1 MTVRLN
7 GSTSG
12 YVELDSPA
20 VGSNNTL
27 VLPGSNG
34 AANQR
39 LVTNGSGVLSWASD
53 VMLSAGSVSAPSA
66 YFSGDT
72 DTGMWSPGD
81 NILAWSTGGIE
92 RMRLTGST
100 FTIGTTTPDAGS
112 NTTFSGNIAVSTN
125 AEAWYHTYVPN
136 AGTNLKR
143 WRFGSTVSGFFVIA
157 PVNDA
162 YTAAPTYLELSSI
175 GNVRIP
181 AVYNLTTGAAANMH
195 CSADGTFYRS
205 TSSLKY
211 KVDVEDATH
220 GLVELMALRP
230 VTYKGKNDGAT
241 VFGGL
246 IAEEV
251 HDAGLSE
258 FVQYAEDGTPDSLAY
273 GNMVSLAIKAI
284 QEQQIVIEDL
294 KARLAAVEAVNP

>member
-1 MTVRLN
+1 MTIRLN
-7 GSTSG
+7 SSTSG
-12 YVELDSPA
+12 YTELDAPA
-20 VGSNNTL
+20 VGGNNTL
-27 VLPGSNG
+27 VLPSGNG
-34 AANQR
+34 TANQR
-39 LVTNGSGVLSWASD
+39 LVTNGSGALSWSSD
-53 VMLSAGSVSAPSA
+53 VMLSAGSASAPSV

-81 NILAWSTGGIE
+81 NVLAWSTGGSE
-92 RMRLTGST
+92 RMRLTQST
-100 FTIGTTTPDAGS
+100 FTIGTASADAGS
-112 NTTFSGNIAVSTN
+112 NTTFVGNMAISTN

-143 WRFGSTVSGFFVIA
+143 WRFGSTSSGFFVIA

-162 YTAAPTYLELSSI
+162 YTAAPTALDINSN
-175 GNVRIP
+175 GNIRVP
-181 AVYNLTTGAAANMH
+181 GVYNLTTAAAANMH
-195 CSADGTFYRS
+195 CAADGTFYRS

-211 KVDVEDATH
+211 KTDVKDATH
-220 GLVELMALRP
+220 GLNEVMALRP

-273 GNMVSLAIKAI
+273 SNMVSLAFKAI
-284 QEQQIVIEDL
+284 QEQQAMIEDL
-294 KARLAAVEAVNP
+294 KTRLTTLEA